1 MIADKL
7 RTNIAL
13 FVMTNFAKPS
23 KKFDIA
29 WKPSAVLDLC
39 GVLGAL
45 GRRFESCRPESIK
58 SKSYQRVSRLA
69 FLFLICLKISTGED
83 LYNFG

>member
-13 FVMTNFAKPS
+13 FVMTNFAEPS
-23 KKFDIA
+23 KKSDIA
-29 WKPSAVLDLC
+29 WKPSEVLDLC

-45 GRRFESCRPESIK
+45 GRKFESP
-58 SKSYQRVSRLA
+58 LPDW
-69 FLFLICLKISTGED
+69 LFNEGQNPPWGKIGK
-83 LYNFG
+83 NK